1 MGMTNGDFI
10 RDMDNDRL
18 ARFLWTWGINTLT
31 SFMIDGGTKVFDAQQ
46 LRKWLDGEEFECI
59 QSHVS
64 SDFIYD
70 NDFNLKEHEDGN
82 DD

>member
-1 MGMTNGDFI
+1 MGMTNGNFI

-31 SFMIDGGTKVFDAQQ
+31 SFMTDGGTKVFDAQQ
-46 LRKWLDGEEFECI
+46 LRNWLDGEEFECI

-70 NDFNLKEHEDGN
+70 NDFNLKEQENGN
-82 DD
+82 VD

>member
-31 SFMIDGGTKVFDAQQ
+31 SFMTDGGTKVFDAQQ
-46 LRKWLDGEEFECI
+46 LRNWLDSEEFECI
-59 QSHVS
+59 QTHVN

-70 NDFNLKEHEDGN
+70 THFNLKEHEDGN
-82 DD
+82 VD